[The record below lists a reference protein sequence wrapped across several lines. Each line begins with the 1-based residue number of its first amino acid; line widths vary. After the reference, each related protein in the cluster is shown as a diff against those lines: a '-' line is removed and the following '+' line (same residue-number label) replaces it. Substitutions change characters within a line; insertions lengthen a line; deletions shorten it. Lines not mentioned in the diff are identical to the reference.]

1 MAWLLGAGVVLVQ
14 FLSRFSMAQKNSKPK
29 SLGYLQEI
37 LWRETRR
44 EQSRSQKWI
53 VRAVKAARKVR

>member
-14 FLSRFSMAQKNSKPK
+14 FLSGFSKVHKNAKAK

-44 EQSRSQKWI
+44 EQSRSQQWI
-53 VRAVKAARKVR
+53 VRAVQTARKVR